1 MTSVKRCEVCGENPA
16 DHHARYGP
24 VEQWL
29 CVKCWNEFC
38 DKYNLTG
45 LKSKDSD
52 DTQEKRGAE

>member
-16 DHHARYGP
+16 DHHAKYGP

-52 DTQEKRGAE
+52 DTQER